1 MKSLVVPERRSLI
14 DARELVYSPELLE
27 KAPLELVYL
36 ALDRDAFED
45 LPVFVQNAD
54 QNQIAGVFYLHSWVK
69 DVVDI
74 SRFFELISV
83 LIEHPDL
90 LIKAVGSLDMSYFSL
105 VVVSEI
111 QLKIFDEK
119 QEFVDEDDAYTIDGG
134 YTWITIKSQDPD
146 RAILVRRL
154 IDYLTGTNQLLQN
167 FLITANFQT
176 PSELWENAIKHR
188 EEVFALAELPTEDL
202 RKELLE
208 GLHFPASYD
217 FQYRKLPSEVGATSG
232 WYPIDEII
240 ARVDLG
246 AFKALLR
253 NIIFSVLVE
262 EGFPLNDLDLL
273 QSTERYVLATINLG
287 LQKKLSAGYT
297 VDELADL
304 VVVKEA
310 FKIGMFDLRFFRQ
323 KFSRVDSSHWS
334 LEMKTV
340 LDAFMKFPPQ
350 LPTYFSE
357 HGLRTIDNRY
367 APDLEFISDLRQL
380 KALKQLL
387 LEVSM
392 RN

>member
-287 LQKKLSAGYT
+287 LQKKLSAGHT